1 MKIAHDIDK
10 LGFRRW
16 YERQLIEGHLY
27 LVFAFLAL
35 IAILS
40 GIELLDFQRSPLTW
54 GGILVMCAA
63 GAMLVLIAWRRFMTL
78 MARAEL
84 FANGAA
90 CPRCAAWGAPRSTA
104 SVLRLLRTASLP
116 NTASSSLAEASVK
129 ASRAS
134 ASTVSTLT

>member
-35 IAILS
+35 IAILA

-90 CPRCAAWGAPRSTA
+90 CPRCAAWGKFR
-104 SVLRLLRTASLP
+104 VIG
-116 NTASSSLAEASVK
+116 AERVSDDDPPEAG
-129 ASRAS
+129 RAHWVR
-134 ASTVSTLT
+134 VSCKKCGESWRVG